1 MNNNKKGVENMPEL
15 HKAIKRQRT
24 KNITVWIG
32 REYHKK
38 IQMMAF
44 RKGVSI
50 TWVLNNILKDY
61 FERSKKDV
69 K

>member
-1 MNNNKKGVENMPEL
+1 MPEL
-15 HKAIKRQRT
+15 HKAIRRQRT

-38 IQMMAF
+38 IQDKA
-44 RKGVSI
+44 RKMGVPI
-50 TWVLNNILKDY
+50 TYLLNNILAGY
-61 FERSKKDV
+61 FGEGEKK

>member
-1 MNNNKKGVENMPEL
+1 MPI

-38 IQMMAF
+38 IQQMAF
-44 RKGVSI
+44 NTGVSI
-50 TWVLNNILKDY
+50 TWVLNNILKNY
-61 FERSKKDV
+61 FGEGDKK

>member
-1 MNNNKKGVENMPEL
+1 MPEL
-15 HKAIKRQRT
+15 HKAIEKQRT

-44 RKGVSI
+44 KEGVSI
-50 TWVLNNILKDY
+50 TWTLNRILKNY
-61 FERSKKDV
+61 FERREQWIKMRKG
-69 K
+69 KH

>member
-1 MNNNKKGVENMPEL
+1 MAL

-38 IQMMAF
+38 VQQTAF
-44 RKGVSI
+44 NMGVSI

-61 FERSKKDV
+61 FERSKK
-69 K
+69 KNE